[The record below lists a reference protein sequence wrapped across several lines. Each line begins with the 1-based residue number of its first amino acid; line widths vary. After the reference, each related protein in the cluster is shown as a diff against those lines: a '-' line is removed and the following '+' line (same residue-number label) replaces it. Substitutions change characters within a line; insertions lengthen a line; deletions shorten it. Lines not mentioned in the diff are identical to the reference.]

1 METLD
6 EVPAHVWKG
15 LPPGLSLGP
24 SAVDQSR
31 VGESTTPPPW
41 TSGLFY
47 SLKIRLKNRI
57 KMKK

>member
-15 LPPGLSLGP
+15 LPAGLSLGP

-31 VGESTTPPPW
+31 VGESNTPPSW
-41 TSGLFY
+41 KSGGFIL
-47 SLKIRLKNRI
+47 SK
-57 KMKK
+57 